1 MPDMSDSINKTP
13 LQIYLAVGLGGM
25 IGSVLRYIVSLLFH
39 PEIGLH
45 FPWSTLLVNLSGAF
59 LLSFLLF
66 QPTIKSK
73 INSIIFIGLTTGV
86 LGSFTTFSMI
96 MIEIVSLWQN
106 TPSIA
111 IIYCL
116 VTLIGGI
123 ICSLLGYLLAKK
135 VSPL

>member
-1 MPDMSDSINKTP
+1 MPDMSNSINKTP

-39 PEIGLH
+39 PEIGVH
-45 FPWSTLLVNLSGAF
+45 FPSSTLLVNLSGAF
-59 LLSFLLF
+59 LLAFLLF

-73 INSIIFIGLTTGV
+73 INPIFFTGLTTGV

-106 TPSIA
+106 TQSIA
-111 IIYCL
+111 IIYSIA
-116 VTLIGGI
+116 TLIGGI
-123 ICSLLGYLLAKK
+123 ICSLLGYLLARK
-135 VSPL
+135 VTPL